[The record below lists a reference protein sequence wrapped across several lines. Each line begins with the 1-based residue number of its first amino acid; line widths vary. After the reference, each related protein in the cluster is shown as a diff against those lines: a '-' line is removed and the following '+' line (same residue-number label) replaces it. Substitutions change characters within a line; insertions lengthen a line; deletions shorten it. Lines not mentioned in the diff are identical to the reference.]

1 MWNATK
7 SSLTRRKKSVYYQEK
22 VEATHIPKEIA
33 FILIISQINDNTF
46 YSV

>member
-7 SSLTRRKKSVYYQEK
+7 SSLTRGKKTVYYQEN
-22 VEATHIPKEIA
+22 VETTHIPEEIA